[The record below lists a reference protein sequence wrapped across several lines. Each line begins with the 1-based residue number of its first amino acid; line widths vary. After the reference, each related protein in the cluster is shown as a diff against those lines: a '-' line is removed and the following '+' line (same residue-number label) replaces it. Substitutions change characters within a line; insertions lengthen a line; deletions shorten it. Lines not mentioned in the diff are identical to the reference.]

1 MDKNQLE
8 IRKLKISMKTWM
20 LKAVQLMF
28 GSKLVEQQVPGFRSP
43 TSSKSSGILSP
54 AAATFEACKSNRFD
68 DTEELLKRPD
78 VIEFINSV
86 NASIID
92 KLDGVAAPSPRKIR
106 LSTGVP
112 FLPKSA
118 SKMFSPSGFG
128 SPSRGIYGNT
138 AKKIFQ
144 EDDFPNGGFDER
156 RIGGGGGRESIL
168 FSADLNGAIEVA
180 NQLEDSE
187 QLVER
192 MIDVNKIST
201 ILHTGVIHN

>member
-1 MDKNQLE
+1 MDKNQIE

-28 GSKLVEQQVPGFRSP
+28 GPKLVEQQVPAFRSP
-43 TSSKSSGILSP
+43 TSSKSAGILSP
-54 AAATFEACKSNRFD
+54 AAATFEASCKSGKFD
-68 DTEELLKRPD
+68 DTEELLRRPD

-86 NASIID
+86 NASIMD
-92 KLDGVAAPSPRKIR
+92 KLDGAVGPSPRKIR

-112 FLPKSA
+112 LLPKSA

-128 SPSRGIYGNT
+128 SPSRGYYGNT
-138 AKKIFQ
+138 AKKMFQ

-156 RIGGGGGRESIL
+156 RFGNGGGRESIL
-168 FSADLNGAIEVA
+168 MSAELNGALEAA
-180 NQLEDSE
+180 NQIEDSE

-192 MIDVNKIST
+192 MIDVSE
-201 ILHTGVIHN
+201 